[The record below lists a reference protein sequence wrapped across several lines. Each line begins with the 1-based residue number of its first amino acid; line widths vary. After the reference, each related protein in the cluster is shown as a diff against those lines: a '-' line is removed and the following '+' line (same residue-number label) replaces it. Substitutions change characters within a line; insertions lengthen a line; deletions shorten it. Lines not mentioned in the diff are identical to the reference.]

1 MITFTK
7 ISASYDGKNQA
18 VQEVSFTINKPAI
31 VGIIGPN
38 GAGKSTFIKAALQLI
53 EGSGSVNSDGRPL
66 KDFQKNIAYVEQK
79 SAVDYTFPITVAE
92 VVSLGL
98 YPELPF
104 FKRLKTK
111 DWQKVEEALALVKMS
126 GFSQRQI
133 GELSGG
139 QFQRV
144 LIARTLLQE
153 AEFIFL
159 DEPFVGIDAASEA
172 IILDILKRFRDEG
185 KIIFIVHHDL
195 GKVREYFDELVMLNQ
210 SLIACGPTDTVFTEG
225 NLQKTFGDS
234 IIVKGSASN

>member
-1 MITFTK
+1 MITFSK

-18 VQEVSFTINKPAI
+18 VSGVSFCVDKPAI

-53 EGSGSVNSDGRPL
+53 PSEGHVTSNGMALN
-66 KDFQKNIAYVEQK
+66 KFQKKIAYVEQK
-79 SAVDYTFPITVAE
+79 TAVDYTFPITVKE

-98 YPELPF
+98 YPQLSLF
-104 FKRLKTK
+104 QRITAK
-111 DWQKVEEALALVKMS
+111 DWQKVAAALESVQMAD
-126 GFSQRQI
+126 FAERQI

-159 DEPFVGIDAASEA
+159 DEPFVGIDAMSEA
-172 IILDILKRFRDEG
+172 IIVGLLREFRQQG
-185 KIIFIVHHDL
+185 KTIFIVHHYL
-195 GKVREYFDELVMLNQ
+195 GKV
-210 SLIACGPTDTVFTEG
+210 TE
-225 NLQKTFGDS
+225 
-234 IIVKGSASN
+234 

>member
-1 MITFTK
+1 MITFSK

-18 VQEVSFTINKPAI
+18 VSGVSFCVDKPAI

-53 EGSGSVNSDGRPL
+53 PSEGHVTSNGMALN
-66 KDFQKNIAYVEQK
+66 KFQKKIAYVEQK
-79 SAVDYTFPITVAE
+79 TAVDYTFPITVKE

-98 YPELPF
+98 YPQLSLF
-104 FKRLKTK
+104 QRITAK
-111 DWQKVEEALALVKMS
+111 DWQKVAAALESVQMAD
-126 GFSQRQI
+126 FAERQI

-159 DEPFVGIDAASEA
+159 DEPFVGIDAMSEA
-172 IILDILKRFRDEG
+172 IIVGLLREFRQQG
-185 KIIFIVHHDL
+185 KTIFIVHHDL
-195 GKVREYFDELVMLNQ
+195 GKVTEYFDELVMMNQ
-210 SLIACGPTDTVFTEG
+210 YLIAYGPTTTVFTET
-225 NLQKTFGDS
+225 NLKETFGDT
-234 IIVKGSASN
+234 IIVKGGA